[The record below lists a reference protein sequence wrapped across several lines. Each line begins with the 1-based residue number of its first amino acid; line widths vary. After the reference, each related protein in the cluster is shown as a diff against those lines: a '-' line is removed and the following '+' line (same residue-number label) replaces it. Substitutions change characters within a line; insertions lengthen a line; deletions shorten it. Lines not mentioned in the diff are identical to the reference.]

1 MNKAQKK
8 VAIVIGIIIIAMIL
22 FPPVSYEGAYR
33 GYELIARITPGLSI
47 NAALLFMQLLGIL
60 LIGALVLYEARTGSP
75 LIDKKTDEDQEQ
87 FKPK

>member
-8 VAIVIGIIIIAMIL
+8 VAIVIGIIIIAMCL

-33 GYELIARITPGLSI
+33 GYEFIAKITPGLSI

-60 LIGALVLYEARTGSP
+60 LIGALVLYEVRTGSP
-75 LIDKKTDEDQEQ
+75 LIDKQTDKDHQQ
-87 FKPK
+87 LQPK

>member
-8 VAIVIGIIIIAMIL
+8 VAIVIGIIIVAMCL

-33 GYELIARITPGLSI
+33 GYEFVAKITPGLSI
-47 NAALLFMQLLGIL
+47 NTALLFIQLLGIL

-75 LIDKKTDEDQEQ
+75 LIDKKTDKNDQD

>member
-1 MNKAQKK
+1 MNKAQRK

-33 GYELIARITPGLSI
+33 GYEFIAKITPGLSI

-60 LIGALVLYEARTGSP
+60 LIGALVLYEVRTGSP

>member
-33 GYELIARITPGLSI
+33 GYEFIDRITPGLSI

-75 LIDKKTDEDQEQ
+75 LIDKKTDEDQEH
-87 FKPK
+87 PKSK